1 MSLPHYVVDMRSDTV
16 SSPTIE
22 MREAMCT
29 AAVGDDVYGEDPTVL
44 KLEQKSIDLFK
55 KQAALFVPS
64 GTMANLLAIMVHC
77 HRRGSEAIVGDLSH
91 TFLYEQAGAAQI
103 AGVQLTT
110 IQNRT
115 DGTFCLDELQRKM
128 HLYDDCH
135 EPLTSLVIVENT
147 HNMCGGKVIPLRWL
161 DELIS
166 ICKNK
171 EMTNGKTIALHMDG
185 ARVFNAAQY
194 LNESVAR
201 IARGFDSV
209 CFCLSKGLSAPVG
222 SVLLGSKTFI
232 AEARRLRKVLGG
244 GMRQCGI
251 LAAAGLVALE
261 KIVPLLPEDHRR
273 TRRIAQAINN
283 LRSSNFNVD
292 LDNVHTNILLIHMI
306 NPKISASSFAKR
318 LAEVTQKEL
327 NENITITDET
337 GQEMRGIQ
345 LKVSSRDWTYARI
358 VLYNQISDKDIE
370 YAIKKIEYVIQEYDH
385 NLVLGKIC

>member
-1 MSLPHYVVDMRSDTV
+1 MALPHYVVDMRSDTV

-64 GTMANLLAIMVHC
+64 GTMANLLA
-77 HRRGSEAIVGDLSH
+77 
-91 TFLYEQAGAAQI
+91 TGAAQI

-201 IARGFDSV
+201 IARDFDSV

-327 NENITITDET
+327 NENITTTDET

-385 NLVLGKIC
+385 NLVLVNIHGINNDFQ

>member
-1 MSLPHYVVDMRSDTV
+1 MPKLYMHFKFNKKSPKQKVIILDTFIMSLPHYIVDMRSDTV

-22 MREAMCT
+22 MREAMYT

-55 KQAALFVPS
+55 KEAALFVP
-64 GTMANLLAIMVHC
+64 T
-77 HRRGSEAIVGDLSH
+77 
-91 TFLYEQAGAAQI
+91 GAAQI

-135 EPLTSLVIVENT
+135 EPLTSLIVVENT
-147 HNMCGGKVIPLRWL
+147 HNMCGGKVLPLRWL
-161 DELIS
+161 DELVS

-201 IARGFDSV
+201 IARDFDSI

-292 LDNVHTNILLIHMI
+292 LDNVHTNILLIHMM
-306 NPKISASSFAKR
+306 NPKISASSFGKR

-327 NENITITDET
+327 DENITTTDEV
-337 GQEMRGIQ
+337 GQEIQGIQ
-345 LKVSSRDWTYARI
+345 LKVSSRDWSYARI
-358 VLYNQISDKDIE
+358 VLYNQITDKDIE
-370 YAIKKIEYVIQEYDH
+370 YAIKKIEYVIQEYDR
-385 NLVLGKIC
+385 NLVLKKIH

>member
-1 MSLPHYVVDMRSDTV
+1 MSSFFIFAQVIILDTFIMPLPHYVVDMRSDTV

-22 MREAMCT
+22 MREAMYT

-55 KQAALFVPS
+55 KEAALFVPS
-64 GTMANLLAIMVHC
+64 GTMANLLA
-77 HRRGSEAIVGDLSH
+77 
-91 TFLYEQAGAAQI
+91 TGAAQI

-135 EPLTSLVIVENT
+135 EPLTSLVVVENT
-147 HNMCGGKVIPLRWL
+147 HNMCGGKVLPLRWL
-161 DELIS
+161 DELVS
-166 ICKNK
+166 VCKNK

-201 IARGFDSV
+201 IARDFDSI

-244 GMRQCGI
+244 GMRQCGV
-251 LAAAGLVALE
+251 LAAAGLVAFE

-292 LDNVHTNILLIHMI
+292 LDNVHTNILLIHMM

-327 NENITITDET
+327 DENITTTDEV

-345 LKVSSRDWTYARI
+345 LKVSSRDWSYARI
-358 VLYNQISDKDIE
+358 VLYNQITDKDVE
-370 YAIKKIEYVIQEYDH
+370 CAIKKIKYVIQEYDR
-385 NLVLGKIC
+385 NLVSEKIR